1 LGYRQAFMDGLLS
14 LHGRVALVTGAAR
27 GIGAAVVRAF
37 VAAGARVGALD
48 RDRDALDALCQPL
61 GEAVLPLAA
70 DVASSA
76 QVAEAAAHLLDRWE
90 RVDVLVNNAGL
101 VRDATLARV
110 TDEDFAL
117 TLDVNLKGAMA
128 CARAVVPGMVA
139 RGYGRIVSASSV
151 VARSGNYG
159 QTAYAASKG
168 GIIGMT
174 RAWARELGPKG
185 LTANV
190 VAPGFI
196 DTDMLR
202 TVPAKVIDDA
212 CARLPARR
220 LGRPEEVANVY
231 LFLACEAA
239 AFVNGAVVGVDGGM
253 RL

>member
-1 LGYRQAFMDGLLS
+1 MSDPLS
-14 LHGRVALVTGAAR
+14 LDGRIALVTGAAR

-48 RDRDALDALCQPL
+48 RDRDSLAALCEPL
-61 GEAVLPLAA
+61 GDTVLPIAA
-70 DVASSA
+70 NVASTA
-76 QVAEAAAHLLDRWE
+76 EVAEATAHLLSRWDRI
-90 RVDVLVNNAGL
+90 DVLINNAGI
-101 VRDATLARV
+101 VRDATVARA

-117 TLDVNLKGAMA
+117 TIDVNLKGAMA
-128 CARAVVPGMVA
+128 CTRAVVPGMVA
-139 RGYGRIVSASSV
+139 NGYGRIVSASSV
-151 VARSGNYG
+151 VARKGNYG

-185 LTANV
+185 ITANV

-196 DTDMLR
+196 DTEMLR
-202 TVPAKVIDDA
+202 SVPAKVIDET

-231 LFLACEAA
+231 LFLASEPAG
-239 AFVNGAVVGVDGGM
+239 FVNGAVVGVDGGQ

>member
-1 LGYRQAFMDGLLS
+1 MSDPLS
-14 LHGRVALVTGAAR
+14 LDGRVALVTGAAR
-27 GIGAAVVRAF
+27 GIGAAVVRTF

-48 RDRDALDALCQPL
+48 RDRAGVDALAASL
-61 GEAVLPLAA
+61 GDAVLPIAA
-70 DVASSA
+70 DVASTA
-76 QVAEAAAHLLDRWE
+76 EVTEAVASLLSRWE
-90 RVDVLVNNAGL
+90 HLDILVNNAGI
-101 VRDATLARV
+101 VRDATVSKV

-139 RGYGRIVSASSV
+139 RGYGRIVSASSI
-151 VARSGNYG
+151 VARAGNYG

-185 LTANV
+185 ITANV

-196 DTDMLR
+196 DTEMLR
-202 TVPAKVIDDA
+202 SVPAKVIDEA

-231 LFLACEAA
+231 LFLSSASA
-239 AFVNGAVVGVDGGM
+239 AFVNGAVVGVDGGQ

>member
-1 LGYRQAFMDGLLS
+1 MPDPLS
-14 LHGRVALVTGAAR
+14 LAGRVALVTGAAR
-27 GIGAAVVRAF
+27 GIGAAIVRAF
-37 VAAGARVGALD
+37 VEKGARVAALD
-48 RDRDALDALCQPL
+48 RDRDALAGLCAPL
-61 GEAVLPLAA
+61 GDAVVPVAA
-70 DVASSA
+70 DVSSTA
-76 QVAEAAAHLLDRWE
+76 EVAEAVAHLRDRWE
-90 RVDVLVNNAGL
+90 RVDILVNNAGI
-101 VRDATLARV
+101 VRDATVGRV

-117 TLDVNLKGAMA
+117 TIDVNLKGAMA
-128 CARAVVPGMVA
+128 CARAVVPGMVE

-151 VARSGNYG
+151 VARNGNYG

-185 LTANV
+185 ITANV

-202 TVPAKVIDDA
+202 SVPAKVIDEVRE
-212 CARLPARR
+212 RLPARR

-231 LFLACEAA
+231 LYLASEPAG
-239 AFVNGAVVGVDGGM
+239 FVNGAVVGVDGGL

>member
-1 LGYRQAFMDGLLS
+1 MPDPLS

-27 GIGAAVVRAF
+27 GIGAAIVQAF

-48 RDRDALDALCQPL
+48 RDRDALAALCGPL
-61 GEAVLPLAA
+61 GDAVLPVVA
-70 DVASSA
+70 DVANTA
-76 QVAEAAAHLLDRWE
+76 QVAEAAAQLLARWE
-90 RVDVLVNNAGL
+90 HVDILINNAGI

-151 VARSGNYG
+151 VARNGNYG

-185 LTANV
+185 ITANV

-196 DTDMLR
+196 DTEMLR
-202 TVPAKVIDDA
+202 SVPAKILDEVRE
-212 CARLPARR
+212 RLPARR

-231 LFLACEAA
+231 LFLASEPAG
-239 AFVNGAVVGVDGGM
+239 FVNGAVVGVDGGL

>member
-1 LGYRQAFMDGLLS
+1 MTDPLS
-14 LHGRVALVTGAAR
+14 LHGRIALVTGAAR
-27 GIGAAVVRAF
+27 GIGSAIVQAF

-48 RDRDALDALCQPL
+48 RDRDALAAQCEPL
-61 GEAVLPLAA
+61 GDAVLPLPA
-70 DVASSA
+70 DVANTA
-76 QVAEAAAHLLDRWE
+76 QVAEATAHLLDRWE
-90 RVDVLVNNAGL
+90 RIDILINNAGI
-101 VRDATLARV
+101 VRDATVGRV

-117 TLDVNLKGAMA
+117 TMDVNLKGAMS

-151 VARSGNYG
+151 VARNGNYG

-185 LTANV
+185 ITANV

-196 DTDMLR
+196 DTEMLR
-202 TVPAKVIDDA
+202 SVPAKIVDEVRE
-212 CARLPARR
+212 RLPARR

-231 LFLACEAA
+231 LFLASEPAG
-239 AFVNGAVVGVDGGM
+239 FVNGAVVGVDGGL

>member
-1 LGYRQAFMDGLLS
+1 MPDPLS
-14 LHGRVALVTGAAR
+14 LDGRVAFVTGAAR

-48 RDRDALDALCQPL
+48 RDREPLEAACAPL
-61 GEAVLPLAA
+61 GDAVLPITGN
-70 DVASSA
+70 VANTA
-76 QVAEAAAHLLDRWE
+76 EVAEATAHLLDRWE
-90 RVDVLVNNAGL
+90 RIDILINNAGI
-101 VRDATLARV
+101 VRDATTGRV

-117 TLDVNLKGAMA
+117 TMDVNLKGAMA

-174 RAWARELGPKG
+174 RVWARELGPKG
-185 LTANV
+185 ITANV

-196 DTDMLR
+196 DTEMLR
-202 TVPAKVIDDA
+202 SVPAKVIDDA

-220 LGRPEEVANVY
+220 LGRPDEVANVY
-231 LFLACEAA
+231 LFLASEPAG
-239 AFVNGAVVGVDGGM
+239 FVNGAVVGVDGGQ

>member
-1 LGYRQAFMDGLLS
+1 MRDPLS
-14 LHGRVALVTGAAR
+14 LEGRIALITGAAR
-27 GIGAAVVRAF
+27 GIGAAIVRAF

-48 RDRDALDALCQPL
+48 RDRDGLRALCEPM
-61 GEAVLPLAA
+61 GDAVLPIAA
-70 DVASSA
+70 NVASTA
-76 QVAEAAAHLLDRWE
+76 EVAEATAHLLDRFE
-90 RVDVLVNNAGL
+90 RVDILINNAGI
-101 VRDATLARV
+101 VRDATTGRV
-110 TDEDFAL
+110 TDEDFGL

-128 CARAVVPGMVA
+128 CARAVAPGMVA

-151 VARSGNYG
+151 VARTGNYG

-174 RAWARELGPKG
+174 RVWARELGPKG
-185 LTANV
+185 ITANV

-196 DTDMLR
+196 DTEMLR
-202 TVPAKVIDDA
+202 SVPAKVIDEA

-231 LFLACEAA
+231 LFLASDSA
-239 AFVNGAVVGVDGGM
+239 AFVNGAVVGVDGGQ